1 MNPETTSV
9 VSGSN

>member
-1 MNPETTSV
+1 MNPETTSA